1 MKTDEEE
8 LGGEEMNL
16 MVTALSRSLSLKR
29 CEMGMDIKES
39 RALFCLCVLKHVTL
53 YIQRA
58 RTRGESVGVKH
69 ALFLIPLLAYFNSF
83 Y

>member
-1 MKTDEEE
+1 MKTDQEE

-29 CEMGMDIKES
+29 SEMGMDIKEY
-39 RALFCLCVLKHVTL
+39 RTLFCLCVLKHVTL
-53 YIQRA
+53 SYREQ
-58 RTRGESVGVKH
+58 GLKESVGVKH